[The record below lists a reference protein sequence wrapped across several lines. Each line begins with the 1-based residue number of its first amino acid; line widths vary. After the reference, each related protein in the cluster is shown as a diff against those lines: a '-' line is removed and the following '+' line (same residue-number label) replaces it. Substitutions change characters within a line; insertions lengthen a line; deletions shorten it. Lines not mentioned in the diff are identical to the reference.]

1 MFTQAEMFHTHANRT
16 QAHGGR
22 RRPSGD
28 RPPVSIRD

>member
-1 MFTQAEMFHTHANRT
+1 MFTQAEMVHTHANRT
-16 QAHGGR
+16 QAYGG